1 MSTEKKAPAVHRTP
15 LQRIAR
21 VLLKSVLFLLLFVVV
36 VALLLLLPPVQR
48 YASHKAASYLSG
60 KLHTRV
66 EIGSIRIGL
75 PRLVTIENLY
85 MEDRTHDTLIAG
97 GRVHANIDLFRLFSN
112 EIAIKDVQLENIT
125 AKVKRVL
132 PDTVYNFQF
141 VLDAFMGEQ
150 TKNPDTAAG
159 PVMKFEVR
167 NLGLRNCH
175 IVYKDVLTGNDMDA
189 TLTRLDARIDTL
201 DPFGFRFNVPL
212 VDVQGLRVRY
222 FQTRPLTA
230 PPVNASA
237 ATAKTPTPKLAL
249 GQVRLRDSW
258 IDYGNETSAFYT
270 QLKLGDV
277 LLQGRDIDL
286 EKQVLHLASLRLD
299 RNDIAI
305 RLGRKPEARAVAA
318 AVAQKAD
325 SIAAQPW
332 AVRVDALELNGN
344 HIRFDND
351 NAPRQPY
358 GIDYAHFD
366 GSDLTL
372 GIRNLVFNK
381 DSIAASVTKGA
392 FHEKSGFQ
400 LDTLSGDLLYANRVA
415 YLRNLLVRTPG
426 TSLQR
431 SAELRYASQDAL
443 VKDFAHTFFDI
454 DIRNSRV
461 QVKDIL
467 AFAPQ
472 LRSNPAFRNP
482 AAVWNL
488 NLQGSGTMDRL
499 NIAALQFSG
508 LRATRIDAS
517 GTLAGLSNP
526 KAGSGTFRIRR
537 FHTTQNDIALFMGKR
552 LDNAQMDLPE
562 NYDLSGTLSGNMES
576 ISANLA
582 LATED
587 GNATVNGTFSN
598 LTVPEKAR
606 YNTTLTTRSLRLD
619 RILRGKAPI
628 GALTGNFRL
637 NGTGLTPQTINTD
650 FSGALPAV
658 TYNKYNY
665 KNIRVNGHL
674 TPSTFT
680 AKADVRDP
688 NIDLTL
694 NTSGSYGKDLRFK
707 VNGFV
712 DSIKTLP
719 LGFTSTPLVFR
730 GRINGEV
737 TDLSA
742 DHLDARLFI
751 TDALFVSGKERAPV
765 DSLSLVSYHNG
776 ADNVMEVRSPF
787 LNADLNG
794 RYRFSDLGYI
804 IQNNI
809 QPYFGVGNSYKVAA
823 VQPYDIRF
831 RLDVV
836 NAPIFKA
843 LMPGLSFNQPLHA
856 DGTLASGSGINA
868 NLTAPDLAFSGNNI
882 SGLNVNVRTTAAGL
896 QVTGDLSHFVS
907 GTTFNIYN
915 SRLTA
920 TVQNNVIDFNL
931 GVNDKANTPKY
942 RLGGLLRQPSA
953 GTYVLS
959 LRPDSLLLNYQ
970 AWSVGAG
977 NQLTI
982 TPTSIGA
989 NNFVLSRDG
998 QSLALNS
1005 IGGTGGPLDVRF
1017 TNFRLGTI
1025 TGFLRADSLLADG
1038 TLNGGATFRNLP
1050 KNPLFTSDLT
1060 INDLSFRKDTIG
1072 NVALR
1077 VNNASGDR
1085 YVADVTVTGKG
1096 NDLGITGTLVPQAG
1110 GDIALNLDLAIRALQ
1125 LQSLRGALA
1134 SFITD
1139 ASGNI
1144 TGGATIRGTTAA
1156 PKVNGTLRF
1165 NQTSFTTVALGGPLT
1180 IDNEELTVTEQ
1191 GFRFDNFSIRD
1202 SAQNALTLNGNV
1214 STPNFINYN
1223 FNLDVNA
1230 DNFRALNTVKR
1241 QNSLYY
1247 GKLYIDSR
1255 LHISGTEAAPVV
1267 DGSIGVKDGT
1277 AFTIVIPQSEPG
1289 IVDRRGVVEFVDFSN
1304 PAADTLFRQMVDTLN
1319 RTDVLGFDVS
1329 VNLDIAKEAAFNVI
1343 VDVAQGDFLNLRGT
1357 GNLTAGVDPSG
1368 KITLTGTYVIEEGA
1382 YQFAL
1387 NFLRRRFTVDP
1398 GSRITWLGEPTAAQL
1413 DVTGRYEAVTAP
1425 LDLVEQVIPD
1435 QSQRNYFLQK
1445 LPFQILLYLR
1455 GELLKPDLSFDI
1467 QLPTGR
1473 SFNVAGDVVSTVN
1486 TRLAQLRQE
1495 PSELNKQVF
1504 AVLLLNR
1511 FVGENPFQS
1520 SGDGFNAASFAR
1532 TSVSKLL
1539 TEQLNNLASG
1549 LISGVDLNFDVSSSD
1564 DYTTGDRRS
1573 RTDLNVG
1580 LSKRLLNDR
1589 LQVTVGS
1596 DFQLE
1601 GPQQSNQS
1609 SNNIAGN
1616 IQVNYQLSKDGRY
1629 MLRFYRRNDYEGLV
1643 DGYVIE
1649 TGLGFIIS
1657 VDYNRFREIWQ
1668 GRRVRREVKQREKQ
1682 KGEQQPPQGTGQT
1695 PAIAPATPTNE
1706 QGSKEKEQ
1714 E

>member
-1 MSTEKKAPAVHRTP
+1 MSTEKNTLTVHRRTP
-15 LQRIAR
+15 VQRIAR
-21 VLLKSVLFLLLFVVV
+21 VLLKTVLFLLLFVVV

-48 YASHKAASYLSG
+48 YASHKAAGYLSE

-97 GRVHANIDLFRLFSN
+97 GRVHANIDLFRIFSN
-112 EIAIKDVQLENIT
+112 ELAIKDVQFENVT

-150 TKNPDTAAG
+150 SKNPDTAAS
-159 PVMKFEVR
+159 PVMKLEVR
-167 NLGLRNCH
+167 NLGLKNCH
-175 IVYKDVLTGNDMDA
+175 VLYKDVLTGNDMDA
-189 TLTRLDARIDTL
+189 TIARMDAKIDTL
-201 DPFGFRFNVPL
+201 DPYGLRFNVPL

-222 FQTRPLTA
+222 YQTRPLTA

-237 ATAKTPTPKLAL
+237 TPARSPAPKLTL

-270 QLKLGDV
+270 QLKIGDL

-299 RNDIAI
+299 RNDIVI

-318 AVAQKAD
+318 AIAHKAD
-325 SIAAQPW
+325 SIASEPW
-332 AVRVDALELNGN
+332 AVRVDAIELNGN

-351 NAPRQPY
+351 NALRQPY

-372 GIRNLVFNK
+372 GIQNLVFHK
-381 DSIAASVTKGA
+381 DSIAASVTKGN
-392 FHEKSGFQ
+392 FREKSGFQ
-400 LDTLSGDLLYANRVA
+400 LDELRGDLLYANQVA
-415 YLRNLLVRTPG
+415 YLRNLSLRTPG

-443 VKDFAHTFFDI
+443 AKDFAHTFFDV
-454 DIRNSRV
+454 DIRDSRV

-482 AAVWNL
+482 SAVWTL

-499 NIAALQFSG
+499 QIAALQFSG
-508 LRATRIDAS
+508 LRNTRIDAS
-517 GTLAGLSNP
+517 GTLAGLNNP
-526 KAGSGTFRIRR
+526 KAAGGTFRIRR
-537 FHTTQNDIALFMGKR
+537 LHTSQTDIATFTGKR

-562 NYDLSGTLSGNMES
+562 NYDISGTLSGNMES

-582 LATED
+582 MATEY
-587 GNATVNGTFSN
+587 GNAAVNGTFSN
-598 LTVPEKAR
+598 LTVPEKTR
-606 YNTTLTTRSLRLD
+606 YHTTLSTRSLRLD
-619 RILRGKAPI
+619 RILRGKAPV
-628 GALTGNFRL
+628 GALTANFRV
-637 NGTGLTPQTINTD
+637 NGSGLTPNTINAR
-650 FSGALPAV
+650 FNGSVPAV

-665 KNIRVNGHL
+665 KNIRLDGRL
-674 TPSTFT
+674 TPSTFAVKT
-680 AKADVRDP
+680 DVRDP

-694 NTSGSYGKDLRFK
+694 NTTGTYGKALTFK

-712 DSIKTLP
+712 DSVKTLP
-719 LGFTSTPLVFR
+719 LGFTTQPLTFR

-737 TDLSA
+737 TELST
-742 DHLDARLFI
+742 DHLDARLFV
-751 TDALFVSGKERAPV
+751 TEALLVSGKERAPF

-776 ADNVMEVRSPF
+776 SNNIMEVRSPF

-809 QPYFGVGNSYKVAA
+809 QPYFGVGNSYKAA
-823 VQPYDIRF
+823 TVQPYNITF
-831 RLDVV
+831 RLDAT
-836 NAPIFKA
+836 NAPLYKA
-843 LMPGLSFNQPLHA
+843 LLPGLSFNQPLHA
-856 DGTLASGSGINA
+856 DGTIASGRGINA
-868 NLTAPDLAFSGNNI
+868 NVTAPDLAFNGNNI
-882 SGLNVNVRTTAAGL
+882 SGLNLTVTTTPAGL
-896 QVTGDLSHFVS
+896 QVSGDLSRFFS
-907 GTTFNIYN
+907 GSTFNIYN
-915 SRLTA
+915 ARLTA

-931 GVNDKANTPKY
+931 GVNDKANAPKY
-942 RLGGLLRQPSA
+942 RLSGLLRQPA
-953 GTYVLS
+953 KGTYVLS

-970 AWSVGAG
+970 AWSIGAG

-982 TPTSIGA
+982 TPTAIGA

-998 QSLALNS
+998 QSLAINS
-1005 IGGTGGPLDVRF
+1005 QGGTGSPLDVRF

-1025 TGFLRADSLLADG
+1025 TGFLRPDSLLADG
-1038 TLNGGATFRNLP
+1038 LLNGGASFRNLP

-1060 INDLSFRKDTIG
+1060 ISDLSFRKDTIG

-1096 NDLGITGTLVPQAG
+1096 NDLGISGTLDPQAG
-1110 GDIALNLDLAIRALQ
+1110 GDIALDLNLAIRALQ

-1134 SFITD
+1134 SFVTD

-1144 TGGATIRGTTAA
+1144 SGGASIRGTTAA

-1165 NQTSFTTVALGGPLT
+1165 NNASLSTVALGGPLT

-1191 GFRFDNFSIRD
+1191 GFRFDNFVIRD
-1202 SAQNALTLNGNV
+1202 SAQNALTLNGTV
-1214 STPNFINYN
+1214 ATSNFTNYN
-1223 FNLDVNA
+1223 FDLDVNA
-1230 DNFRALNTVKR
+1230 NNFRALNTEKR

-1247 GKLYIDSR
+1247 GKLYLDTR
-1255 LHISGTEAAPVV
+1255 VHIGGTETAPVV
-1267 DGSIGVKDGT
+1267 DGNIGVKDGT
-1277 AFTIVIPQSEPG
+1277 ALSIVIPQREPG
-1289 IVDRRGVVEFVDFSN
+1289 VVDRDGVVEFVDFSN
-1304 PAADTLFRQMVDTLN
+1304 PASDTLFKNYDTLN
-1319 RTDVLGFDVS
+1319 RSDILGFDVS
-1329 VNLDIAKEAAFNVI
+1329 VNIDIAKEAAFNVI
-1343 VDVAQGDFLNLRGT
+1343 VDVAQGDLLNLKGQ

-1368 KITLTGTYVIEEGA
+1368 KISLTGTYVINEGA
-1382 YQFAL
+1382 YQFSL
-1387 NFLRRRFTVDP
+1387 NFLRRRFTVDA

-1425 LDLVEQVIPD
+1425 LDLVEQVVPEPT
-1435 QSQRNYFLQK
+1435 QRNYFLQK

-1455 GELLKPDLSFDI
+1455 GELMKPDLSFDI

-1473 SFNVAGDVVSTVN
+1473 SFNVAGDVVNTVN

-1520 SGDGFNAASFAR
+1520 NGGGFNAGSFAR

-1549 LISGVDLNFDVSSSD
+1549 LISGVDLNFDVASSD
-1564 DYTTGDRRS
+1564 DYTTGERRS

-1596 DFQLE
+1596 NFQLE
-1601 GPQQSNQS
+1601 GPQQGNQS

-1616 IQVNYQLSKDGRY
+1616 VQVNYQLSKDGRY
-1629 MLRFYRRNDYEGLV
+1629 MLRFYRRNDYEGFV

-1649 TGLGFIIS
+1649 TGLGFILS
-1657 VDYNRFREIWQ
+1657 VDYNRFREVLQ
-1668 GRRVRREVKQREKQ
+1668 GRRVRREVKKREKENQ
-1682 KGEQQPPQGTGQT
+1682 EQLPPQNPDRT
-1695 PAIAPATPTNE
+1695 PAVAPAPTANE